1 MRFFGRSMLLAV
13 LEARFLSLSGLLKT
27 LWVLL
32 GVLFI
37 LIRPVQAEVW
47 VLTDEKGVTH
57 FSSEQKDA
65 RYQLFFHGAG
75 LSGAAGAGLVPEG
88 LATAALPPVSDT
100 MAVFEWSSRYPAV
113 HHHLHEAAGNHDI
126 DLALLQALVATESS
140 FHTGAV
146 SPQGAVGL
154 MQLMPSTARLLGLKG
169 EPRAS
174 LQRKLIDPGVNV
186 QMGSRYLRYL
196 INLFPGQIELAL
208 AAYNA
213 GEGTVKR
220 AGNRLGNLKK
230 HTRHYVQTVM
240 QLYGQLKPG
249 TAGLTPRSAP
259 ASPPTPIQSPE

>member
-1 MRFFGRSMLLAV
+1 MRVFGRSMLPGA
-13 LEARFLSLSGLLKT
+13 LEARFLSLLGLKP

-37 LIRPVQAEVW
+37 LMRPVQAEVW
-47 VLTDEKGVTH
+47 TFVDEKGVAH
-57 FSSEQKDA
+57 FSSAQVDA
-65 RYQLFFHGAG
+65 RYQLFSQMAVPAVHAD
-75 LSGAAGAGLVPEG
+75 AAQTPDVSLAAMPPE
-88 LATAALPPVSDT
+88 VSDKV
-100 MAVFEWSSRYPAV
+100 ALFEWSSRYPAV
-113 HHHLHEAAGNHDI
+113 HHHLHEAAGTHDI

-186 QMGSRYLRYL
+186 QMGSAYLRYL

-240 QLYGQLKPG
+240 QLYGQLKPA